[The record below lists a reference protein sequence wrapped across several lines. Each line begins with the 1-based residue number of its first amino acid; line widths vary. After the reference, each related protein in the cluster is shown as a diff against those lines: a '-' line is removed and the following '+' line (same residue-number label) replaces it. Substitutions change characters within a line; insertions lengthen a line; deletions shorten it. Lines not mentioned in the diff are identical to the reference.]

1 MFGAKRL
8 SVVRYLK
15 QNNKTK
21 IASGWKLYNKV
32 FAVTD
37 PDKNVNLRGDLYC
50 YRVGRDSSRR
60 VGVVLADRFEDSR
73 ATLCRR

>member
-1 MFGAKRL
+1 VFGAKRL

-21 IASGWKLYNKV
+21 IAAGLEVDNKV

-37 PDKNVNLRGDLYC
+37 PEKNVNLREGTSC
-50 YRVGRDSSRR
+50 PENTSRR
-60 VGVVLADRFEDSR
+60 ASVVLADGFEDSR
-73 ATLCRR
+73 AALRMR

>member
-21 IASGWKLYNKV
+21 ITSGLEVDNKV
-32 FAVTD
+32 FAVTG
-37 PDKNVNLRGDLYC
+37 PERNVNSLKELLA
-50 YRVGRDSSRR
+50 RR
-60 VGVVLADRFEDSR
+60 TRSAWTGVVLSDCFEDSR
-73 ATLCRR
+73 AALRMR

>member
-15 QNNKTK
+15 QNNEMK
-21 IASGWKLYNKV
+21 IAADFKLYNTV

-37 PDKNVNLRGDLYC
+37 PEKNVNCCHELLDLQP
-50 YRVGRDSSRR
+50 SRSA
-60 VGVVLADRFEDSR
+60 GVVFANRFKDSR
-73 ATLCRR
+73 TAFRGG

>member
-1 MFGAKRL
+1 VFGAKRL

-21 IASGWKLYNKV
+21 IAAELKVFNKV

-37 PDKNVNLRGDLYC
+37 PEKNVNSLG
-50 YRVGRDSSRR
+50 GTS
-60 VGVVLADRFEDSR
+60 GP
-73 ATLCRR
+73 

>member
-1 MFGAKRL
+1 VFGAKRL

-37 PDKNVNLRGDLYC
+37 PDKNVKFTWGLYF
-50 YRVGRDSSRR
+50 VGIDASRLG
-60 VGVVLADRFEDSR
+60 GVVLADRFKDLR
-73 ATLCRR
+73 AAL

>member
-15 QNNKTK
+15 QNNKMK
-21 IASGWKLYNKV
+21 IASALELDNKV

-37 PDKNVNLRGDLYC
+37 PEKNVN
-50 YRVGRDSSRR
+50 SRR
-60 VGVVLADRFEDSR
+60 G
-73 ATLCRR
+73 TLCLGSDPHAGPV

>member
-1 MFGAKRL
+1 VFGAKRL

-21 IASGWKLYNKV
+21 IAAELKVFNKV

-37 PDKNVNLRGDLYC
+37 PERNVNSLGNFRSVKHPYAGP
-50 YRVGRDSSRR
+50 V
-60 VGVVLADRFEDSR
+60 
-73 ATLCRR
+73 

>member
-21 IASGWKLYNKV
+21 IAAGFELYNKV
-32 FAVTD
+32 FAVSD
-37 PDKNVNLRGDLYC
+37 PEKNVNSLK
-50 YRVGRDSSRR
+50 V
-60 VGVVLADRFEDSR
+60 
-73 ATLCRR
+73 